1 MNRALNHAVLDQAV
15 LSAFSLGLSL
25 MLVAWSTPEA
35 FGHFVLLFSL
45 VLMLLTAQNALI
57 LMPLNV
63 LLPGRAEAERT
74 RIEAS
79 LGTLSGAFMV
89 AGGLVGVLIW
99 ALYGD
104 EPYLLPALV
113 AYAALSLSR
122 EYWRSLYF
130 VRGQA
135 GRALLLDLTFVLVS
149 APAILALFFIVG
161 PVTASI
167 GGMAAGNLATL
178 MAWTLRGRPA
188 FATPRQAIADYRP
201 IWQDASWALTGA
213 MQTEAQMRGYVV
225 IVEAWRGTATLGAL
239 QATRLIMS
247 PLALV
252 AGAWARVVRP
262 RMVGAIHHERA
273 SEAFRMMLA
282 GIGLV
287 AAAALAYGLCVLL
300 AWPLLDAW
308 IFRGRYEAVETTVAL
323 WWVHAA
329 LMAVNTAVSTLLQAQ
344 RRFRQLT
351 LLGLFTSVATIA
363 GLLLIANA
371 DFPVLFILYVLIA
384 MELLEA
390 AGMLW
395 LAMSRPRAEARLGLA

>member
-1 MNRALNHAVLDQAV
+1 MNRALNHAGLDQAV

-25 MLVAWSTPEA
+25 MLVAYSTPEA

-63 LLPGRAEAERT
+63 LLPGRAEAERR

-149 APAILALFFIVG
+149 APAILALFFLVG

-178 MAWTLRGRPA
+178 MVWTLRGRPA
-188 FATPRQAIADYRP
+188 FANGAPPPFARNLSLTTTDPPRG
-201 IWQDASWALTGA
+201 S
-213 MQTEAQMRGYVV
+213 V
-225 IVEAWRGTATLGAL
+225 
-239 QATRLIMS
+239 S
-247 PLALV
+247 
-252 AGAWARVVRP
+252 VRP
-262 RMVGAIHHERA
+262 PHGGRFASTRA
-273 SEAFRMMLA
+273 
-282 GIGLV
+282 
-287 AAAALAYGLCVLL
+287 
-300 AWPLLDAW
+300 DAD
-308 IFRGRYEAVETTVAL
+308 L
-323 WWVHAA
+323 
-329 LMAVNTAVSTLLQAQ
+329 
-344 RRFRQLT
+344 
-351 LLGLFTSVATIA
+351 
-363 GLLLIANA
+363 
-371 DFPVLFILYVLIA
+371 
-384 MELLEA
+384 
-390 AGMLW
+390 
-395 LAMSRPRAEARLGLA
+395 